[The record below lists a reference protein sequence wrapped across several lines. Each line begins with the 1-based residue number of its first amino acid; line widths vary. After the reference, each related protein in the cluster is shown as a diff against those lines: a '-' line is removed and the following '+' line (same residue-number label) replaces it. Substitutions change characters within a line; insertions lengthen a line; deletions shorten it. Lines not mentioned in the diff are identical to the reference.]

1 MDDLRRYFVPTPH
14 GGVSLVFDRLARA
27 EVLAIIHGAAR
38 RSLQLKPWAERGAV
52 LVELPGHGQA
62 PMIEAKVEVWA
73 AAFQAALRQ
82 LWAAQPITLVGES
95 LGGVIALH
103 MEAERRILLDPPME
117 PTPAV
122 AHEIRYGNV
131 APWLQPLI
139 TSDYWSLLD
148 SQDQRVEAVCASNG
162 ILPQA
167 ARDRLSAHPNVDY
180 GEIAGGHVLLDDN
193 PQAVLQLIQKRS
205 PGRD

>member
-1 MDDLRRYFVPTPH
+1 MADLRRYFVPTSH
-14 GGVSLVFDRLARA
+14 GEVSLVFGSLARA
-27 EVLAIIHGAAR
+27 EVLAVIHGAAR

-62 PMIEAKVEVWA
+62 PMIEATVEVWA
-73 AAFQAALRQ
+73 AAFQAALRH
-82 LWAAQPITLVGES
+82 LWPTQPMTLVGES

-103 MEAERRILLDPPME
+103 MDAERRILLDPPME

-139 TSDYWSLLD
+139 TSDYWALLD
-148 SQDQRVEAVCASNG
+148 SQRQGVEAVCATDG

-167 ARDRLSAHPNVDY
+167 ARDRLSAHPNVVY
-180 GEIAGGHVLLDDN
+180 GEMPGGHVLLDDN
-193 PQAVLQLIQKRS
+193 PQAVLRLIHNGIRS
-205 PGRD
+205 LD

>member
-1 MDDLRRYFVPTPH
+1 M
-14 GGVSLVFDRLARA
+14 SLVFDRLARA

-82 LWAAQPITLVGES
+82 LWATQPITLVGES

-103 MEAERRILLDPPME
+103 MEAERRILLDPPWNR
-117 PTPAV
+117 P
-122 AHEIRYGNV
+122 R
-131 APWLQPLI
+131 PWR
-139 TSDYWSLLD
+139 T
-148 SQDQRVEAVCASNG
+148 R
-162 ILPQA
+162 
-167 ARDRLSAHPNVDY
+167 SATAMSRP
-180 GEIAGGHVLLDDN
+180 GS
-193 PQAVLQLIQKRS
+193 S
-205 PGRD
+205 P

>member
-1 MDDLRRYFVPTPH
+1 MDDLRRYFVPAPH
-14 GGVSLVFDRLARA
+14 GEVSLVFDRLARA
-27 EVLAIIHGAAR
+27 EVLAIIHGAA
-38 RSLQLKPWAERGAV
+38 PA
-52 LVELPGHGQA
+52 
-62 PMIEAKVEVWA
+62 IA
-73 AAFQAALRQ
+73 AAQAVGGAGQ

>member
-1 MDDLRRYFVPTPH
+1 MADLRRYFVPTSH
-14 GGVSLVFDRLARA
+14 GEVSLIFGPLART

-82 LWAAQPITLVGES
+82 LWQAQPMTLVGES

-103 MEAERRILLDPPME
+103 MDAERRILLDPPME

-139 TSDYWSLLD
+139 TSDYWPLLD
-148 SQDQRVEAVCASNG
+148 SQGQGVEAVCATDG

-167 ARDRLSAHPNVDY
+167 ARDRLSAHPNVAY
-180 GEIAGGHVLLDDN
+180 GEMPGGHVLLDDN
-193 PQAVLQLIQKRS
+193 PQAVLRLIHDGIRS
-205 PGRD
+205 LD